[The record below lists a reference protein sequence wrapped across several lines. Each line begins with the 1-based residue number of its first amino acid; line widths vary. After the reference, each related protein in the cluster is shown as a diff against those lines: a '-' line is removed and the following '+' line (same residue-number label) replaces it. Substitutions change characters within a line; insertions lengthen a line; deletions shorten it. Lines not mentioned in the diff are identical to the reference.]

1 MAKRR
6 ATLKEIKAPDEFQ
19 EAMSKVVEFFRLY
32 GGWVAAGGGVIVV
45 GILLGVFLSR
55 HQESAAIEKA
65 VAFDKAAS
73 IVLKPSDPTATA
85 PAAEA
90 PSSEEFAGAATAI
103 TAFIEDN
110 KRSKLARTAQLAK
123 GTAALQAG
131 DFAAAMAAFK
141 AFAEAYP
148 DSSLALTAWAGYGE
162 AADRAGNRAEAEQA
176 FVRLI
181 ESSQTL
187 FQVNGH
193 LHLGDLYHPTMSPA
207 GADAAKARD
216 HYEKGLA
223 AVDGNED
230 DMPPAHLIARKTLQ
244 ARLRSLP

>member
-32 GGWVAAGGGVIVV
+32 GGWVGAGAGVILV

-55 HQESAAIEKA
+55 HQESAAIDKA

-73 IVLKPSDPTATA
+73 IVLKPSDPAAAT
-85 PAAEA
+85 PTTEA
-90 PSSEEFAGAATAI
+90 PSAEALAGAVTSI
-103 TAFIEDN
+103 TAFIEDHS
-110 KRSKLARTAQLAK
+110 RSKLARTAQLAV

-131 DFAAAMAAFK
+131 DFATAMAAFK

-148 DSSLALTAWAGYGE
+148 DSGLALTAWEAYGE

-176 FVRLI
+176 FARLI

-187 FQVNGH
+187 FLVNGH
-193 LHLGDLYHPTMSPA
+193 LHLGDLYHPAMSPD
-207 GADAAKARD
+207 GADAAKARE

-223 AVDGNED
+223 SVDGNED
-230 DMPPAHLIARKTLQ
+230 EMPPAHLIARKTLQ